1 MAIDLLNYQRFT
13 DATDPAAL
21 SVTIPSGTDCIV
33 FAAAYYDSDGLTS
46 VDLDGSSSFTI
57 DFAYSGGGGRDCVSM
72 AHLFVSGVSGSHTVN
87 VNWASSRDYV
97 GGLYVIYYSGVSSSG
112 LRDSDSIAGASLTL
126 TTMTGDRL
134 VAVAALD
141 GSATWTNCTEI
152 DDTWGGSLQ
161 GTIADMTADGT
172 SEVISINDLNTALAA
187 LVLIPSA
194 TASGNPWYYYAQQ
207 LRSLKDKWRGLLQ
220 IPSLEEVRLYG
231 GRHAPRYC

>member
-1 MAIDLLNYQRFT
+1 MAIERLNYQRFT

-57 DFAYSGGGGRDCVSM
+57 NVAYGGGSGRDCVSL
-72 AHLFVSGVSGSHTVN
+72 AHLFVSGVSGSHTIN
-87 VNWASSRDYV
+87 VNWASSRDYT
-97 GGLYVIYYSGVSSSG
+97 GGLYVIYYSGVRSSG
-112 LRDSDSIAGASLTL
+112 LRDSDSIDGNSLTL
-126 TTMTGDRL
+126 TTVSGDRV

-141 GSATWTNCTEI
+141 MAATWTNCTEI
-152 DDTWGGSLQ
+152 DDTYGNGIY

-172 SEVISINDLNTALAA
+172 SEVISVTDANTALAA

-194 TASGNPWYYYAQQ
+194 AASGNPWYYYAQQ
-207 LRSLKDKWRGLLQ
+207 LRSLKDKWRGLLT
-220 IPSLEEVRLYG
+220 IPSLAEVKLYG
-231 GRHAPRYC
+231 RMRHDMV